1 MILICL
7 LLKMQQA
14 SFHIFSVINYDVLN
28 DVEVHFKLRPDVKP
42 IFYNARKIPFALES
56 KIGNVL
62 K

>member
-1 MILICL
+1 
-7 LLKMQQA
+7 MQQA